1 MRVKNLDQRQSKI
14 SFESQTIFCRLT
26 AKNQKTV
33 HIYSSKNQHC
43 CYSVCFTAYQ
53 NIPLQNISNA
63 IFCFLTVACYHVHIS
78 LGDSTGY
85 PKYDQQ
91 SYHNWIDK
99 DRDFQNGRHKVLIE
113 GSTTVVFK
121 SSKIS
126 RVVSG
131 NWKDLYSRRTIT
143 DTTKL
148 NIDQVVPLKET
159 YESGV
164 ANWS

>member
-1 MRVKNLDQRQSKI
+1 MT
-14 SFESQTIFCRLT
+14 E
-26 AKNQKTV
+26 KNQKTA
-33 HIYSSKNQHC
+33 HIFSLKNQHC
-43 CYSVCFTAYQ
+43 CYWVCFTSYQ

-63 IFCFLTVACYHVHIS
+63 IFGFFTVACYPVHIS

-85 PKYDQQ
+85 FKYDHK

-99 DRDFQNGRHKVLIE
+99 DHDFQNARHKVLIE
-113 GSTTVVFK
+113 ESTTVVFK
-121 SSKIS
+121 SSKII

-131 NWKDLYSRRTIT
+131 NWKDPYSYRTIT

-148 NIDQVVPLKET
+148 HIDHVVLLKES
-159 YESGV
+159 YKSGA